1 MARSYIA
8 YVEEPN
14 LTLRLIKPNHAA
26 YVHGLKTN
34 HSNNSHLSKVT
45 GTVPNQRA
53 WIKLY
58 KERKTAGH

>member
-8 YVEEPN
+8 YVEEPK
-14 LTLRLIKPNHAA
+14 LTLQQIKPNHAA

-45 GTVPNQRA
+45 GTVLDQRA
-53 WIKLY
+53 WIKGY
-58 KERKTAGH
+58 KEHKAAGQ